1 MTPST
6 EQQLKQLPEKP
17 DAVKLGDAAL
27 DILKRLARERGVD
40 PDRLERA
47 IRDPASTHHGDDPV
61 DDRGAA

>member
-1 MTPST
+1 MTS
-6 EQQLKQLPEKP
+6 EDQLKQLPEG

-27 DILKRLARERGVD
+27 DILKRLARDRGVD

-61 DDRGAA
+61 DDRGVA